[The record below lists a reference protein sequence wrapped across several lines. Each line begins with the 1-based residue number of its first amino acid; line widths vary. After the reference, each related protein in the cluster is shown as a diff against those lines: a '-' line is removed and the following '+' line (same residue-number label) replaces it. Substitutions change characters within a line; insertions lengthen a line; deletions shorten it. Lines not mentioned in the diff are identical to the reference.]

1 VRDRTVGAPPID
13 EAMARTARRAP
24 RPAALAAWVPG
35 VLAGAGIAAQVCYP
49 LLDGDA
55 LSVLTIA
62 AVLLLSAAAVTHAAI
77 HLGPAAAGLLL
88 AGSAGIGLVAEVA
101 GVRTGVPFGAYTYGD
116 GLGPQLLDVP
126 VLVPLAWT
134 MIAYPALLA
143 GRTLAGRAGRAW
155 LPVAVPVGLLGGWTL
170 AAWDLY
176 LDPQMVAAGR
186 WTWQHPTPGL
196 PGVAGVP
203 LTDYAGWLAVAVL
216 IVAVLHRLLPAPD
229 PGPPDGVPAAVL
241 AWTWIGGALGNLAF
255 FGRPAVA
262 AYGAVAMGVTVLP
275 YVVLVLR
282 ERRGRR

>member
-1 VRDRTVGAPPID
+1 
-13 EAMARTARRAP
+13 
-24 RPAALAAWVPG
+24 

-49 LLDGDA
+49 LLHGDA
-55 LSVLTIA
+55 LNAVTIA

-88 AGSAGIGLVAEVA
+88 AASAGIGVLAEVI
-101 GVRTGVPFGAYTYGD
+101 GVRTGLPFGDYAYGQ
-116 GLGPQLLDVP
+116 GLGPRLLDVP
-126 VLVPLAWT
+126 AVVPLAWT
-134 MIAYPALLA
+134 MLAYPALLA
-143 GRTLAGRAGRAW
+143 GRVLARRAGRPW
-155 LPVAVPVGLLGGWTL
+155 LPVGLQVGLLGGWTL

-196 PGVAGVP
+196 PGVPGVP

-216 IVAVLHRLLPAPD
+216 IVAVLDRLLPAPD
-229 PGPPDGVPAAVL
+229 PRPPDGVPAAVL

-275 YVVLVLR
+275 YLVLVLR
-282 ERRGRR
+282 ERRRRR